1 VEDSIMRVL
10 IIDDDSRTARLISM
24 ALRENGHDAAV
35 LHDGDEA
42 VETIL
47 GVSFDAVV
55 LDIMLP
61 GQDGLSILRQVRTRG
76 NQTPVLLLSARGEV
90 NDRVEGLNAGAD
102 DYLPKPFALSELLA
116 RLGALTRRA
125 TDAVPKILRMADLEL
140 NTIERTAIREGRTIE
155 LTNREYQL
163 LEYLMRSAG
172 RVCTRMMIFEQVWK
186 YRFDPGSN
194 LVEVYVRKLRDKID
208 RNATLKLFHNV
219 RGEGYLMKEQP

>member
-1 VEDSIMRVL
+1 MRVL
-10 IIDDDSRTARLISM
+10 IIDDDSRTARLISK
-24 ALRENGHDAAV
+24 ALRENGHDGAV
-35 LHDGDEA
+35 LHDGDQA

-47 GVSFDAVV
+47 GASFDAVV

>member
-1 VEDSIMRVL
+1 MRVL